1 MIRFMRL
8 FVFFDLPTNTKKE
21 RSAATRFRNHLI
33 NHGFFM
39 MQYSIYS
46 RICRGQD
53 GIEKY
58 IKKVKNALPEYGNI
72 RMMKVTEK
80 QYAGMEIVLGKI
92 SATEEL
98 GEQQLLMF

>member
-1 MIRFMRL
+1 MRL

-46 RICRGQD
+46 RVCRGED

-58 IKKVKNALPEYGNI
+58 KKKVKSALPEYGNI

-80 QYAGMEIVLGKI
+80 QYAGMEIL
-92 SATEEL
+92 L
-98 GEQQLLMF
+98 GEMSTVEEMGQSQLLMF

>member
-8 FVFFDLPTNTKKE
+8 FVFFDLPTTTKQE

-33 NHGFFM
+33 NNGFFM
-39 MQYSIYS
+39 VQYSIYS
-46 RICRGQD
+46 RVCRGED

-58 IKKVKNALPEYGNI
+58 RKKVKNALPEYGNI

-92 SATEEL
+92 APSEEL